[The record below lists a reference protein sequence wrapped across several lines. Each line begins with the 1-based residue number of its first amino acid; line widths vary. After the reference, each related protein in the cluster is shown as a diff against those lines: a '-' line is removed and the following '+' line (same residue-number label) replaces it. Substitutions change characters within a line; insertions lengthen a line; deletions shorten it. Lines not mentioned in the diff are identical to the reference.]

1 MYCNLVFPNSVSKSL
16 AFYFIRKYG
25 QKPILEIYSLGRFY
39 THKKAICKCGNT
51 TLQKLNFFLAKHVF
65 HFNFANT
72 KKEVG
77 WRYLLKAFLTSKD
90 CEWQLTLMYSEGST
104 MSRSKVW
111 YESFLWIWQT
121 QFCVIKNHYINS
133 RPSTFHSEFM
143 YSSFC
148 WYKSMKYRSIIKLG
162 ATYFNT

>member
-1 MYCNLVFPNSVSKSL
+1 MVKNLYWKNTAWVDSIPIRNHSVHAVIQHCRDS
-16 AFYFIRKYG
+16 I
-25 QKPILEIYSLGRFY
+25 
-39 THKKAICKCGNT
+39 
-51 TLQKLNFFLAKHVF
+51 FFAKHVF

-72 KKEVG
+72 KKEVC
-77 WRYLLKAFLTSKD
+77 WRYLLKASLTSKD
-90 CEWQLTLMYSEGST
+90 CEWQLTLMYSNGSP

-133 RPSTFHSEFM
+133 RPSTFHSELM

-148 WYKSMKYRSIIKLG
+148 WYKSMKYRPKIKKIL
-162 ATYFNT
+162 TRRIHVSLIHEWMKQ

>member
-1 MYCNLVFPNSVSKSL
+1 MIKNLYWKYTSWVDSITIRNRSVHEVIKHCRNS
-16 AFYFIRKYG
+16 I
-25 QKPILEIYSLGRFY
+25 
-39 THKKAICKCGNT
+39 
-51 TLQKLNFFLAKHVF
+51 FFWKNVF

-90 CEWQLTLMYSEGST
+90 CEWQLTLMYSDGSP

-133 RPSTFHSEFM
+133 RPSTLHFESM

-148 WYKSMKYRSIIKLG
+148 WDKSMKYRSIIKLG
-162 ATYFNT
+162 AT